1 MKEIKRIEV
10 DGNDGSGKTFRIGII
25 KNMFPNVEVVDRGL
39 FSKYTLDEFYPR
51 LNGNEHHLELA
62 AEFRHIVRESTDT
75 LYVIMDCPIPT
86 CQQRIKNRG
95 DSLEDAYHTEN
106 ALSLY
111 EWRFRRLY
119 SLVEDCP
126 NVIMLDASRQLDD
139 I

>member
-10 DGNDGSGKTFRIGII
+10 DGNDESGKTFRIGII

-95 DSLEDAYHTEN
+95 DSLEDAPSILKTRCRCTSGVS
-106 ALSLY
+106 AVST
-111 EWRFRRLY
+111 
-119 SLVEDCP
+119 
-126 NVIMLDASRQLDD
+126 ASWKTART
-139 I
+139 